1 MCPYNW
7 RRLCES
13 LYQAEDSRVGLSK
26 TMANRS
32 RSGPAH
38 LERPSILEE
47 FVHVDQHMRSEVHK
61 ETQRQPSAPLQCEGL
76 TTNMEGVSY
85 ANRDVE
91 VERLR
96 EQVTLLQRNVE
107 KDKELL
113 RHKDKELHH

>member
-1 MCPYNW
+1 
-7 RRLCES
+7 
-13 LYQAEDSRVGLSK
+13 
-26 TMANRS
+26 MANRS

-47 FVHVDQHMRSEVHK
+47 FVHVDQCVRSEVHK
-61 ETQRQPSAPLQCEGL
+61 ETQRQPSPPLQCEGS
-76 TTNMEGVSY
+76 TTNMEGASY

>member
-1 MCPYNW
+1 
-7 RRLCES
+7 
-13 LYQAEDSRVGLSK
+13 
-26 TMANRS
+26 
-32 RSGPAH
+32 
-38 LERPSILEE
+38 
-47 FVHVDQHMRSEVHK
+47 
-61 ETQRQPSAPLQCEGL
+61 
-76 TTNMEGVSY
+76 MEGASY